1 MKKIVAIIQARL
13 GSTRLPAKVIKPIL
27 GLPMLARHIER
38 IRQANTLDAIVIAT
52 PNTPKDKVLLQ
63 LSHKLKLPSFA
74 GSETD
79 VLDRYYQTAQKYHA
93 SVIVRLTSDCPLI
106 DPSIIDQL
114 VNTFNRGKFDY
125 VSNVHQRS
133 FPRGMDVEVFSF
145 KALSI
150 AWKKARSAYNR
161 EHVTPYIY
169 SHPRQFKIKSVIA
182 PPQLKHPHLRLTV
195 DEPADLT
202 LIRKIYQALYP
213 QNPRFNLQDV
223 INFLITHPKV
233 AMINQP
239 VKQKYAPYQSFAPD
253 S

>member
-1 MKKIVAIIQARL
+1 MNIVAIIQARMN
-13 GSTRLPAKVIKPIL
+13 STRLPGKVLKKIL
-27 GLPMLARHIER
+27 GKPMLQLGLER
-38 IRQANTLDAIVIAT
+38 VLQAKTIDKIVIAT
-52 PNTPKDKVLLQ
+52 STKKADYSIIRLARQ
-63 LSHKLKLPSFA
+63 LSVPSFR

-79 VLDRYYQTAQKYHA
+79 VLSRYYQAAQKYHA
-93 SVIVRLTSDCPLI
+93 GVIVRLTSDCPLI

-114 VNTFNRGKFDY
+114 VSTFNKGKFDY

-145 KALSI
+145 KALSMT
-150 AWKKARSAYNR
+150 WKKARSAYNR
-161 EHVTPYIY
+161 EHVTPYMY

-213 QNPRFNLQDV
+213 QNPKFNLQDV
-223 INFLITHPKV
+223 INFLIAHPKV
-233 AMINQP
+233 VTINQP
-239 VKQKYAPYQSFAPD
+239 VKQKYAPYQSFASD